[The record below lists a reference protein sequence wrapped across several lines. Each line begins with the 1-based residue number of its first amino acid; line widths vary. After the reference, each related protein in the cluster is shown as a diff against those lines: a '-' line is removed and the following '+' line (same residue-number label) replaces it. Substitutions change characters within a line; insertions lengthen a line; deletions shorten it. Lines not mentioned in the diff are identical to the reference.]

1 MPARLNQWRLDSETA
16 WWFYPAC
23 CVCKPQS
30 ITRRTALQPNRKR
43 SLIRSMGMWEVSF
56 LYPRQPVWLSGRSQT
71 PGSCPQRCGNPS
83 PRIERWRSKLQP
95 THCLPTWHQNCCRL
109 PVTQTCHHQYNT
121 PRDPV
126 EDYVNSIVV
135 DSLPSA
141 ITLQELLLA
150 SEYDPTL
157 KTIKECLDTGDRSA
171 APAPFA
177 DLKEEICQKHGIILR
192 NSRIVIPYAPHPRI
206 LQLAHEGNQG
216 ITKFKQHLRQRAWWP
231 GIDIQ
236 AERVPSHGYVTLG
249 NTEHVG
255 RPFRERRVPSY
266 FNDFLLS

>member
-1 MPARLNQWRLDSETA
+1 MPARLNQWRLDSETP

-43 SLIRSMGMWEVSF
+43 SLIRSMGVWEVSF

-109 PVTQTCHHQYNT
+109 PVPQTCHHQYNT

-141 ITLQELLLA
+141 ITLQELFFWLPNMTLLWKP
-150 SEYDPTL
+150 S
-157 KTIKECLDTGDRSA
+157 RSA
-171 APAPFA
+171 
-177 DLKEEICQKHGIILR
+177 
-192 NSRIVIPYAPHPRI
+192 
-206 LQLAHEGNQG
+206 
-216 ITKFKQHLRQRAWWP
+216 W
-231 GIDIQ
+231 
-236 AERVPSHGYVTLG
+236 TLG
-249 NTEHVG
+249 TGQLHQ
-255 RPFRERRVPSY
+255 RP
-266 FNDFLLS
+266 LLI